1 MISFWGFFCQQWIM
15 CKLYLIASKWGC
27 MLTTLSD
34 DWLFQQNNLV
44 NLIKTLASNLPKQ
57 IVEAIN
63 NSSRLLELFYFIYT
77 CSFSKLVNLTRGV
90 LVMEVWKH
98 LHKLHA
104 DANDTGLILSLKKS
118 SSICLSVC
126 CPASKC
132 YCFNERAK
140 IWHLEW
146 NSLICLMARAIVVI
160 AWPRSSV

>member
-1 MISFWGFFCQQWIM
+1 MIVFFFCQQWIM
-15 CKLYLIASKWGC
+15 CKLSSIASKWGC

-34 DWLFQQNNLV
+34 DCVFQQNPT
-44 NLIKTLASNLPKQ
+44 NLIKTLASNPPKQ

-63 NSSRLLELFYFIYT
+63 NSSWLLELFYCIYT
-77 CSFSKLVNLTRGV
+77 CSFSKLVHLTRGV

-104 DANDTGLILSLKKS
+104 DANDTGLIWSLKKKLKRL
-118 SSICLSVC
+118 LSVC
-126 CPASKC
+126 CPAWKC

-140 IWHLEW
+140 SWHLEW
-146 NSLICLMARAIVVI
+146 NSLIFLMARAIVVI